1 MGTVGY
7 QQIDDYIVKHEFLD
21 NAGVYNVTFGNTG
34 QYSNT
39 YFNLNF
45 SVDVLKGWKI
55 MANAEV
61 KYNMYE
67 DDQVAQFNKNF
78 WSASLWVMSMVNY
91 KKISANF
98 SYFPFFRTPT
108 LTGYEKPASESSIQ
122 VSYMLNPTISFTAGF
137 RYLVPLKSKMET
149 YTETYTEI
157 LKENKIDR
165 SWRFMVGININLQKG
180 QYKHRPQKSVKQYND
195 NTSID
200 VKSY

>member
-1 MGTVGY
+1 
-7 QQIDDYIVKHEFLD
+7 
-21 NAGVYNVTFGNTG
+21 
-34 QYSNT
+34 
-39 YFNLNF
+39 
-45 SVDVLKGWKI
+45 
-55 MANAEV
+55 
-61 KYNMYE
+61 
-67 DDQVAQFNKNF
+67 
-78 WSASLWVMSMVNY
+78 
-91 KKISANF
+91 
-98 SYFPFFRTPT
+98 
-108 LTGYEKPASESSIQ
+108 
-122 VSYMLNPTISFTAGF
+122 MLNPTISFTAGF